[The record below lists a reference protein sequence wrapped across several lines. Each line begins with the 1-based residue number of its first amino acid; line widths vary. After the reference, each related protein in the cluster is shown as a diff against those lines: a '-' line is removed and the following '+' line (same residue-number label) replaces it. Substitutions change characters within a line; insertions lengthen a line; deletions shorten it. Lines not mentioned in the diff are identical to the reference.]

1 MKQIILFVY
10 NFAYF
15 TEKLNNDLLIC
26 LYIYYN
32 YRGKALKTV
41 LNQSSYLDKDT
52 RPKTLR
58 KKSVKW

>member
-15 TEKLNNDLLIC
+15 TEKLNN
-26 LYIYYN
+26 IYYN